1 LIEKGAAGGVR
12 TRDDLIYGRYTA
24 PGA

>member
-1 LIEKGAAGGVR
+1 LIEKGAAGGLR
-12 TRDDLIYGRYTA
+12 IRDDLIYGRYTA